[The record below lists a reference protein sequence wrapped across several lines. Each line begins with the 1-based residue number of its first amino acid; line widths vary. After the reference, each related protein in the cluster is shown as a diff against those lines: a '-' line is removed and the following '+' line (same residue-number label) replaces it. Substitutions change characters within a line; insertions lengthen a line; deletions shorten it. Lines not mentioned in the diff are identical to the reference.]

1 MQSRTLAKGFLTA
14 AAAAFGSHAIAKE
27 AIPYFKWEEE
37 TDVLIAGFGG
47 AGAAAAIEAHDAG
60 ARVLILEKLE
70 AGGGNTSVSAGGIM
84 IPKNKEETYEYLT
97 KTFEYAGSEMD
108 EELLR
113 TFVDQI
119 VEQRGFLLGMAEG
132 SRMGRYG
139 GAGVQAGKEGALKN
153 YRAKKAVILA
163 CGGYE
168 YSSEMLS
175 NFAKGMKIHALGCP
189 GNTGDGIK
197 MAQAVGAKIWH
208 MTAYSCPLGTIVPGK
223 NAVASCNMP
232 ASGFWVDQ
240 DGRRFVNEKSID
252 THTCLYA
259 VDLFDPIKHRYPRI
273 PAYLVFDEK
282 ALKAGPVAGG
292 ITGWLGYREG
302 YVWSKDNSV
311 ELKAGLIKSGR
322 TPEELARAIGIDA
335 EGLKA
340 TVAEWNK
347 GVAAGKDAL
356 GRPMKNAKGA
366 VLSAPLEGTLYAIEL
381 VPSLLNTQGGPRRN
395 VKGQVLNAY
404 GEVIPGLYVAGEMG
418 SMWSHIYQG
427 ACNNAEALV
436 FGRLA
441 GRAAAAEK
449 A

>member
-1 MQSRTLAKGFLTA
+1 
-14 AAAAFGSHAIAKE
+14 
-27 AIPYFKWEEE
+27 
-37 TDVLIAGFGG
+37 
-47 AGAAAAIEAHDAG
+47 
-60 ARVLILEKLE
+60 
-70 AGGGNTSVSAGGIM
+70 
-84 IPKNKEETYEYLT
+84 
-97 KTFEYAGSEMD
+97 
-108 EELLR
+108 
-113 TFVDQI
+113 
-119 VEQRGFLLGMAEG
+119 
-132 SRMGRYG
+132 
-139 GAGVQAGKEGALKN
+139 
-153 YRAKKAVILA
+153 
-163 CGGYE
+163 
-168 YSSEMLS
+168 
-175 NFAKGMKIHALGCP
+175 MKIHALGCP

-197 MAQAVGAKIWH
+197 MAQAVGAKLWH

-223 NAVASCNMP
+223 KAIASCNMP

-240 DGRRFVNEKSID
+240 NGKRFVNEKSID

-259 VDLFDPIKHRYPRI
+259 VDLFDPIKHSYPRI
-273 PAYLVFDEK
+273 PAYLIFDEK

-302 YVWSKDNSV
+302 YIWSKDNSV

-322 TPEELARAIGIDA
+322 TPEELAKVIGIDA

-340 TVAEWNK
+340 TIAEWNK
-347 GVAAGKDAL
+347 GVAEGKDAL

-418 SMWSHIYQG
+418 SMWGHIYQG

-441 GRAAAAEK
+441 GKAAAAEK